1 MSSTGTN
8 GNTGQRL
15 SDWDHVVQSVET
27 ILTTPVGTRVMRR
40 DFGSKVPD
48 LVDAKMTRRSV
59 IAVYSAAAE
68 ALADWEPRFRLVSA
82 SIDEAG
88 QGGAIRLSLAGI
100 YFPRG
105 HLGDWSEAQDA
116 TTSVRIGARV

>member
-68 ALADWEPRFRLVSA
+68 ALEDWEPRFRLVSA
-82 SIDEAG
+82 AIDEAG
-88 QGGAIRLSLAGI
+88 QDGTIRVSLAGI

-116 TTSVRIGARV
+116 TMSVRIGARA